1 VKFMKY
7 STGVQA
13 IKVWEPLDYTVVR
26 KSIFLD
32 DHCIKNSNQ

>member
-1 VKFMKY
+1 MKFMKH
-7 STGVQA
+7 SKGVQA
-13 IKVWEPLDYTVVR
+13 ITVWEPLDYTVVG